1 MWQYWRE
8 GAEIYTCLKAA
19 LTTEAATAK
28 TFLLQPSLNKRRWIC
43 ETGRSLARKES
54 AQTCWV
60 RRRKS
65 SCASS
70 APIFFK
76 SRDFKSFL
84 QPDFLCGLSCAAK
97 KPSEY
102 ENILRIISRKFF
114 FANIF
119 LNILQHLPLLY
130 ILLWGRHQTQNP
142 VVPIFF
148 RFSLGPTHVPS
159 CHASQCHWGPCN
171 VTCLY
176 AYRYLS
182 RSSDSA
188 VVWTLPLRLT
198 LLNDDR
204 LLSQI
209 GVGFS
214 TAKNTFASAS
224 SDFFSDFLYSECS
237 LRWQSTNFHLIF
249 PAWAAENS
257 TKNPKKITFYFDCS
271 LFWHQS

>member
-1 MWQYWRE
+1 MSFNLDCYSWDRLSFNLNMKKNCNVTILT
-8 GAEIYTCLKAA
+8 GGCRNIYMFESSPDDWGCNGKNIIFGQ
-19 LTTEAATAK
+19 
-28 TFLLQPSLNKRRWIC
+28 FLLQPSLNKRRWIC

-65 SCASS
+65 SYASS

-76 SRDFKSFL
+76 SRDLKSFL
-84 QPDFLCGLSCAAK
+84 QPDFLCGLSCVAK

-171 VTCLY
+171 MPI
-176 AYRYLS
+176 S
-182 RSSDSA
+182 
-188 VVWTLPLRLT
+188 
-198 LLNDDR
+198 
-204 LLSQI
+204 I
-209 GVGFS
+209 
-214 TAKNTFASAS
+214 
-224 SDFFSDFLYSECS
+224 
-237 LRWQSTNFHLIF
+237 
-249 PAWAAENS
+249 
-257 TKNPKKITFYFDCS
+257 
-271 LFWHQS
+271 

>member
-60 RRRKS
+60 RSRKS
-65 SCASS
+65 SCAS

-84 QPDFLCGLSCAAK
+84 QPDFLCGLSCVAK

-130 ILLWGRHQTQNP
+130 ILLWGRHQTQWCQYCSDFHLAQHMCHHGMP
-142 VVPIFF
+142 VNA
-148 RFSLGPTHVPS
+148 TED
-159 CHASQCHWGPCN
+159 HA
-171 VTCLY
+171 TCL
-176 AYRYLS
+176 YLS

-257 TKNPKKITFYFDCS
+257 TKNQEKNIWLWLLFILASKLKYKHFCS
-271 LFWHQS
+271 